1 MIQEI
6 ERIPAKHADVVEA
19 CVVSIAESG
28 QGGPLKAFVV
38 LRENAILAPETLAA
52 FCQALL
58 PNGESMV
65 DIRIL
70 PELPKSP
77 MGRVSRRK
85 LMEMARKQG

>member
-6 ERIPAKHADVVEA
+6 ERILVTHADVAEA
-19 CVVSIAESG
+19 CVVSTAESG
-28 QGGPLKAFVV
+28 QGEPLKAFVV
-38 LRENAILAPETLAA
+38 LRENAILSAETLAA
-52 FCQALL
+52 FCRAQL

-85 LMEMARKQG
+85 LMEIARKQG